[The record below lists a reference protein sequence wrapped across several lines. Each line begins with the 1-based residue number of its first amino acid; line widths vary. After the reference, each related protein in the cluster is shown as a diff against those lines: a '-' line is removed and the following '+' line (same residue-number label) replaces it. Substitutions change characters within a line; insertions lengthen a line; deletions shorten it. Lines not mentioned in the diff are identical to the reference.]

1 MNYWGA
7 TYFSADI
14 DDAVFE
20 RYMDMLEFHCSVD
33 WQFVKTNGFRYLDW
47 DYDENGEIYALDPDG
62 LHETQLSGWPLYHLL
77 AVCGDD
83 GNLNPITLDKGDK
96 MCVPYTMS
104 VYNAKLNRIVED
116 SIAKIDMDAYTLNSE
131 KQAMM
136 TNVNLDSIIA
146 NLIVSDGDLETEW
159 KAAIAENAYIV
170 EPAVEELNE
179 LFCK

>member
-1 MNYWGA
+1 MYYYGA
-7 TYFSADI
+7 GWEKI
-14 DDAVFE
+14 KE
-20 RYMDMLEFHCSVD
+20 YMASMAAHAMRNN
-33 WQFVKTNGFRYLDW
+33 T
-47 DYDENGEIYALDPDG
+47 
-62 LHETQLSGWPLYHLL
+62 HL
-77 AVCGDD
+77 G
-83 GNLNPITLDKGDK
+83 IFDKGDK

-170 EPAVEELNE
+170 DPAVEELNE